1 MSEALPPVLAVIP
14 IRGRDLRRTA
24 GMPMLGGRP
33 LLEYT
38 VEAARRARTIDRV
51 LVSTDSEDVRRLALG
66 FGVEAPFLRPSE
78 LASPT
83 ASLVGVLR
91 HCLDWLEQHDGYR
104 PALVVRL
111 EMSHPFRE
119 EGLIDR
125 VVSALWEQGLDSV
138 FTAYEERHN
147 IWKTNPSGDLEPI
160 VDEHQTRAGRLP
172 LYKEVSG
179 LVCATT
185 SDVIRSGQHLGKRVG
200 VVPLSSLHALVDTQ
214 DEQGLELARR
224 LL

>member
-1 MSEALPPVLAVIP
+1 MTDPPEVLAVIP
-14 IRGRDLRRTA
+14 IRGRDVQRTA
-24 GMPMLGGRP
+24 GMPLLGGRH

-38 VEAARRARTIDRV
+38 VEAARRARTIRRI
-51 LVSTDSEDVRRLALG
+51 LVSTDSEDVRRVALAC
-66 FGVEAPFLRPSE
+66 GVEAPFLRPAE
-78 LASPT
+78 LAAPG

-91 HCLDWLEQHDGYR
+91 HCLDWLEAHEGYR
-104 PALVVRL
+104 PAIVVRL

-125 VVSALWEQGLDSV
+125 VVHALSEQGLDSV

-147 IWKTNPSGDLEPI
+147 IWKQNAYGELEPI
-160 VDEHQTRAGRLP
+160 VDEQQTRAVRLP

-185 SDVIRSGQHLGKRVG
+185 SDVIRSGQQLGRRVG
-200 VVPLSSLHALVDTQ
+200 VVSLNSLHALVDTQ